1 MECQQTGK
9 GKARRNQLKIHLP
22 PSVNFCFGEEMKKE
36 AQREHHGSNSVLIVL
51 SELGRTASRRG
62 EAGEKEVWRPATR
75 EKGQRGGGGG
85 AASWSMRARL
95 HVTAG
100 GSTSARLH
108 RLGVARTSGSA
119 QEEEPDDEGGGAEE
133 EEGGDDDADFLVA
146 VKSGHVGSNMNP
158 DGELRKLKD
167 RFATWKKYKYRL
179 KEIKFL
185 NSGWIITASY
195 NLCNHWY
202 IERWRVVVYNGGF
215 GVQEPDAN

>member
-51 SELGRTASRRG
+51 SELGRT
-62 EAGEKEVWRPATR
+62 
-75 EKGQRGGGGG
+75 
-85 AASWSMRARL
+85 
-95 HVTAG
+95 
-100 GSTSARLH
+100 
-108 RLGVARTSGSA
+108 
-119 QEEEPDDEGGGAEE
+119 EPDDEGGGAEE

-167 RFATWKKYKYRL
+167 RFATWKKYKCRL
-179 KEIKFL
+179 KETKFL